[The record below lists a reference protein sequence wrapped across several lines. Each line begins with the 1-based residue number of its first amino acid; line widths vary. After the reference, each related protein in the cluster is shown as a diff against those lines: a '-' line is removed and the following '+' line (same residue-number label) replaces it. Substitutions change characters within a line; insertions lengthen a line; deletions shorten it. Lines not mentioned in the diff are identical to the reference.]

1 MGKENAGM
9 KRVVLVCVAIFP
21 FLVCSGIVYTILS
34 LYMAELG
41 TTKSQI
47 GLLYTLSASAG
58 AVTSPLLGRFADR
71 IGRRPLLLGSMA
83 AFAVVFGGFALAR
96 GPQDLVF
103 IMVIEG
109 MGWGALGTSANAM
122 IADLVPPER
131 RGIALGLYNTAWNL
145 GWIIGPVTGGF
156 LSDLL
161 GFRKTF
167 LLAALFIL
175 LGLLLGA
182 FLLPKGRPS
191 RAGSGDGHGEGAQG
205 S

>member
-1 MGKENAGM
+1 MEKVKGM
-9 KRVVLVCVAIFP
+9 KGVVMICAAIFP

-47 GLLYTLSASAG
+47 GLFYTLSASAG
-58 AVTSPLLGRFADR
+58 AVASPLLGRFADR
-71 IGRRPLLLGSMA
+71 VGRKPLLLGSMGT
-83 AFAVVFGGFALAR
+83 FAVVFGGFALATR
-96 GPQDLVF
+96 PEDLIA
-103 IMVIEG
+103 IMLLEG
-109 MGWGALGTSANAM
+109 MGWGALGTSASAM
-122 IADLVPPER
+122 IADLVPSDK
-131 RGIALGLYNTAWNL
+131 RGVALGLYNTAWNL

-167 LLAALFIL
+167 LLASSFIL
-175 LGLLLGA
+175 LGLLLGV
-182 FLLPKGRPS
+182 FLIPKGLPS
-191 RAGSGDGHGEGAQG
+191 PTGSGYGPDEGAQG